1 MNIIIT
7 RMNRSE
13 CAKQLEAA
21 LARIEEL
28 EGRELTPFG
37 RYRYDSDKIVIDRR
51 TRYLAAMDEA
61 GKDYVYL
68 KKSLIL
74 PYELGD
80 ALFNF

>member
-28 EGRELTPFG
+28 GDRKLTPFG
-37 RYRYDSDKIVIDRR
+37 RYCYDRDKIVIDRR